1 MYRSHPKDD
10 GLWGVSVDCLGCPGE
25 EGLCKMKQLRPSND
39 ETKTLSTVED
49 RCTKIR
55 ITPKLGREQN
65 QVLN

>member
-1 MYRSHPKDD
+1 MVYE
-10 GLWGVSVDCLGCPGE
+10 LGCPGE